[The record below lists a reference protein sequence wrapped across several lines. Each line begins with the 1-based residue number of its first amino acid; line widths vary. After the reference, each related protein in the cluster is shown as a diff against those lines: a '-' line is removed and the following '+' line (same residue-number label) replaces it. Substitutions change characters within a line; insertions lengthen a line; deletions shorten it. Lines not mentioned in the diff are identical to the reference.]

1 MSPYVALCH
10 SLSPSVAL
18 CHPLVSL
25 VAQANADEVK
35 VRVSKEE
42 AQVGEIAKEAQA
54 IAADAQRDLDEA
66 MPCQAT

>member
-1 MSPYVALCH
+1 MSARDSPHPLPVSPH
-10 SLSPSVAL
+10 PLS
-18 CHPLVSL
+18 HPLVSL